1 MIETIT
7 KYFCDSC
14 TNEIEEGGELY
25 KLSREKVD
33 TSKRIEH
40 ATKFLMHT
48 DGIVMKRWDDEYP
61 AHHLCQACVTKVED
75 LINQE

>member
-1 MIETIT
+1 MIETTTRYI
-7 KYFCDSC
+7 CDSC
-14 TNEIEEGGELY
+14 GEEIPEGGELY
-25 KLSREKVD
+25 KLSREKVN
-33 TSKRIEH
+33 TNKIVQH

-61 AHHLCQACVTKVED
+61 AHHLCQECVTKVED